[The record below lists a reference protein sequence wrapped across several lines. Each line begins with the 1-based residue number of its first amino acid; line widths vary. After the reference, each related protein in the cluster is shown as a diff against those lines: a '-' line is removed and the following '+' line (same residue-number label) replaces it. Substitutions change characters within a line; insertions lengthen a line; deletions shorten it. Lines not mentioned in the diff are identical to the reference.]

1 MSFINSTNTN
11 TNTTTNTST
20 NPNINLASL
29 ASSNHFN
36 TMLEQARSA
45 VTCDSDCQ
53 YRKTSQELKDKYLA
67 AKMNASSVQENVETA
82 QKDYLVYTQGE
93 SGYDEY
99 LDTSLNEKADKV
111 SEIFTTTFE
120 EQVSTIN
127 SSIDIYSSLLMNYQN
142 VLDLYTKYKDEN
154 EDLKNGLKDNTSD
167 IFTNERKTYYENE
180 GVLSLNKYYSI
191 LIVIYVITI
200 IIFAIS
206 VFVFESFLSFKIKI
220 AILIAFIILPFIS
233 SPILALIVDLVY
245 KIYEMLPKNV
255 LSTL

>member
-1 MSFINSTNTN
+1 MSSINSSNTNTATTNTTNNTN
-11 TNTTTNTST
+11 TNLS
-20 NPNINLASL
+20 AL

-36 TMLEQARSA
+36 SMLEQARSA
-45 VTCDSDCQ
+45 ITCDSDCQ

-67 AKMNASSVQENVETA
+67 AKMNASSGQENVEIA
-82 QKDYLVYTQGE
+82 EKKYVMFTQGE

-111 SEIFTTTFE
+111 SEIFTTTFD
-120 EQVSTIN
+120 EQVSSIN
-127 SSIDIYSSLLMNYQN
+127 ANIDIYSSLLINYQN

-154 EDLKNGLKDNTSD
+154 EDLKKGLKENTSD

-180 GVLSLNKYYSI
+180 GVLSLNKYYNI
-191 LIVIYVITI
+191 LIIIYVITI

-206 VFVFESFLSFKIKI
+206 IFVFESFLSFKIKI
-220 AILIAFIILPFIS
+220 GILIAFIILPFVS
-233 SPILALIVDLVY
+233 SPILALIINLIY

-255 LSTL
+255 LLTL

>member
-1 MSFINSTNTN
+1 MSFINGSN

-36 TMLEQARSA
+36 TMLEQARTA

-127 SSIDIYSSLLMNYQN
+127 ANIDTYSSLLMNYQN

-154 EDLKNGLKDNTSD
+154 DILEKELKENSSD

-191 LIVIYVITI
+191 LIIIYVITI

-206 VFVFESFLSFKIKI
+206 IFVFESFLSFKIKI

>member
-1 MSFINSTNTN
+1 MSTINSTNTN
-11 TNTTTNTST
+11 TATNT
-20 NPNINLASL
+20 NINTNIAALT
-29 ASSNHFN
+29 SSNHFN

-67 AKMNASSVQENVETA
+67 AKMNASSVEENVETA
-82 QKDYLVYTQGE
+82 QKNYLVYTQGE

-111 SEIFTTTFE
+111 SEIFTTTFD

-127 SSIDIYSSLLMNYQN
+127 SSIDIYSSLLINYQN
-142 VLDLYTKYKDEN
+142 VLDLHTKYKDEN
-154 EDLKNGLKDNTSD
+154 EDLKKGLKDNTSD

-191 LIVIYVITI
+191 LIVIYVIVM

-206 VFVFESFLSFKIKI
+206 IFTFESFLSFKIKI
-220 AILIAFIILPFIS
+220 CILIALIILPFVS
-233 SPILALIVDLVY
+233 SPILALIVNLVY
-245 KIYEMLPKNV
+245 QIYEILPKNV
-255 LSTL
+255 SLTL